1 MVVETIQYYASIVGF
16 LGMAI
21 LIYVYLFL
29 WNAEKRKACLIIE
42 LIVVFISFLGL
53 ICGIIDNTAAKNIEQ
68 YNKYLKELDQVDV
81 SVIRD
86 KYRKQFYDS
95 LNYIPDFE
103 LIKIEKRGDYW
114 YDRTE
119 TKIIENHNCVFAC
132 NQNYR
137 KGSDISVACL
147 SKCISVD
154 TIVSREY
161 VPLSYDTILMSRNLY
176 RDEILEPLI
185 DKATKREHDSIIV
198 ALQQKYPFYPMKDIN
213 LDYYDHEAYLSK
225 YTLASL
231 KNNYSDKIIAQV
243 IPFVGN
249 LILLLFMF
257 FFYRRHLKKNRSEMT
272 EQSKILKNEQNLKDL
287 EGNIF
292 KSSPSVSYN
301 NGVTYTSKHFEY
313 EFEHTGNSVKEN
325 ERRNNSST
333 NNQIRGLLRQSSQVI
348 QPGVLLGRSKKEDS
362 ADSDSDN

>member
-16 LGMAI
+16 LGIAI

-95 LNYIPDFE
+95 LNYIPDSE

-119 TKIIENHNCVFAC
+119 TKIIENYNCVFAC

-154 TIVSREY
+154 TIVRREY
-161 VPLSYDTILMSRNLY
+161 VPLSYDTILISRNHY

-185 DKATKREHDSIIV
+185 DMATKREHDSIIV
-198 ALQQKYPFYPMKDIN
+198 ALRQKYPFYPMKDIN

-225 YTLASL
+225 YTFASL
-231 KNNYSDKIIAQV
+231 KNNHSDKIIAQV

-249 LILLLFMF
+249 LILFLFMF
-257 FFYRRHLKKNRSEMT
+257 FFYRRHLKKSRNEMT
-272 EQSKILKNEQNLKDL
+272 ERTESLIKEQNLNDL
-287 EGNIF
+287 GENNF
-292 KSSPSVSYN
+292 ESSPSKYF
-301 NGVTYTSKHFEY
+301 KHEY
-313 EFEHTGNSVKEN
+313 TGNSVREN

-333 NNQIRGLLRQSSQVI
+333 NNQIKDLLRQSSQVI
-348 QPGVLLGRSKKEDS
+348 QPGLLLGRSKKENP